1 MSLRG
6 ALVAFVAIIATS
18 PLYAQVEDKKILDGD
33 TLVYRYVPMGRTTP
47 TPKRGGV
54 ESGRSVLDY
63 LTFGDKDLNPG
74 ASVTIMGVPS
84 YSEERGWGLAVA
96 GDMRYRTRRM
106 TTHDTPSSLRLRL
119 AASLTGYYAAELD
132 GCNMLGGDKHLINYN
147 IATRSE
153 PTYTWGTQYA
163 SASSGVR
170 GRYVEKRHSA
180 YVSYGYRP
188 VPQVVVGAHAD
199 FIHTSA
205 VRLSD
210 VATQLLDGEATSLI
224 SVGVGV
230 DASYDT
236 RQAVDYVMRGL
247 YIAGSYTLR
256 PQALAAN
263 ISTLHS
269 LTLTLDYYQPLW
281 RGATVA
287 LDIYGE
293 YHSKATPWLL
303 RAQMGGDCRMRGYY
317 EGRYTGNRL
326 LSAQLEL
333 RQHIWQGLGVAA
345 WGGGGV
351 ALASEENFAWRKVL
365 PTYGVGIRWSLGGLS
380 AIRVDVAFGRDSNAV
395 IFGVSEAF

>member
-1 MSLRG
+1 M
-6 ALVAFVAIIATS
+6 AVVATIATS
-18 PLYAQVEDKKILDGD
+18 PLYAQIENAAIIDGD
-33 TLVYRYVPMGRTTP
+33 TLVYRYVPMDRTTP
-47 TPKRGGV
+47 TTQRGGA
-54 ESGRSVLDY
+54 ESGRSILDY
-63 LTFGDKDLNPG
+63 LTFGDRDLNPG
-74 ASVTIMGVPS
+74 ASVSLIGLPS

-96 GDMRYRTRRM
+96 GDMRYRTPQM

-132 GCNMLGGDKHLINYN
+132 GFNMLGGDKHLISYN
-147 IATRSE
+147 LHTRSE
-153 PTYTWGTQYA
+153 PTYTWGVEYV
-163 SASSGVR
+163 SASSGMR
-170 GRYVEKRHSA
+170 GRYVEKQHSA
-180 YVSYGYRP
+180 YLSYGYRP

-199 FIHTSA
+199 FIYVSA
-205 VRLSD
+205 VRMSD
-210 VATQLLDGEATSLI
+210 MAAQLLDGETTSLM

-236 RQAVDYVMRGL
+236 RQTADYVMRGL

-269 LTLTLDYYQPLW
+269 LVLTFDYYQPLW

-293 YHSKATPWLL
+293 YHSKATPYLL
-303 RAQMGGDCRMRGYY
+303 RAELGGDYRMRGYY
-317 EGRYTGNRL
+317 DGRYTGNRL

-333 RQHIWQGLGVAA
+333 RQHIWQGLGIAA
-345 WGGGGV
+345 WGGGGI
-351 ALASEENFAWRKVL
+351 ALAPEESFAWRRVL
-365 PTYGVGIRWSLGGLS
+365 PTYGVGFRWSLGGLS
-380 AIRVDVAFGRDSNAV
+380 AIRVDVAFGRASNAV